1 MKKFWK
7 YIKKIIRSI
16 YGRLFI
22 VRDGFWFIDIPRTSS
37 SSIRVELGEKFGKV
51 HGKAIKASLVGSNDV
66 TQQLFLAHTTPCRTR
81 LARNADVTQQLFLAH
96 TTAKEMRGFLG
107 SAAWNKIF
115 TFTVVRNPWDRT
127 CSMYHYRKRI
137 GDINPEWSFQDY
149 VFELA
154 KAKHDTQYFEYHGY
168 RFGACDYILGDNG
181 EVIVDFVAKYEN
193 RVHDLKIIASR
204 LGLEVEDFGEL
215 KILEAKPKGVHYSE
229 FYDSEMQNIVG
240 EVYSKDIELF
250 NYSFDDE
257 SN

>member
-51 HGKAIKASLVGSNDV
+51 HGKAIKASLVGSSLVGSN
-66 TQQLFLAHTTPCRTR
+66 
-81 LARNADVTQQLFLAH
+81 DVTQQLFLAH

-137 GDINPEWSFQDY
+137 GNINPEWSFQDY